1 MIRTVNNSPND
12 ITDKVHTHS
21 LYGFSSYIKQYLLG
35 NYEYNCTKKFFTF
48 AEIRAYVYSYLFV

>member
-35 NYEYNCTKKFFTF
+35 NYD
-48 AEIRAYVYSYLFV
+48 